1 MVPKVAGSSPVDR
14 PLLKDFFVTTLEA
27 IFLGFIQ
34 GLTEFL
40 PVSSSGH
47 LKLSQYFLGFQDLHK
62 YVVFDLICHLGTL
75 CAIFLIY
82 KQEIIDSFTTNRTRT
97 LQVILG
103 TLPLF
108 PLVLIMKPIKALFNE
123 PQYLGGFFL
132 LTALI
137 LYAGIKLGHTKD
149 QESIEKSK
157 WRDPLAI
164 GLFQALAIL
173 PGVSRSGA
181 TISAAR
187 ILGWNAQE
195 AVTFSFLLAIP
206 AILGGTTIELAQL
219 ILKPQATTIP
229 TLGLSQY
236 VWGFVTS
243 CSVGYFA
250 LSLLRQ
256 LANKQKFMYFVWY
269 CLTLGGV
276 TSLYFLM
283 KSHG

>member
-14 PLLKDFFVTTLEA
+14 PLLQDFFVTTLEA
-27 IFLGFIQ
+27 IFLGIIQ

-47 LKLSQYFLGFQDLHK
+47 LELTQYFLGLTELHN
-62 YVVFDLICHLGTL
+62 YVVFDLVCHLGTL

-82 KQEIIDSFTTNRTRT
+82 KQDIIQSFTSNRTRMI
-97 LQVILG
+97 QVVLG

-137 LYAGIKLGHTKD
+137 LYLGIKLGNTKN
-149 QESIEKSK
+149 QAVLEKSK
-157 WRDPLAI
+157 WRDSLGI
-164 GLFQALAIL
+164 GVFQALAIL
-173 PGVSRSGA
+173 PGVSRSGS

-187 ILGWNAQE
+187 ILGWNAEE

-206 AILGGTTIELAQL
+206 AILGGATLELLQL
-219 ILKPQATTIP
+219 AFKPQATTLP
-229 TLGLSQY
+229 ALSFAQY
-236 VWGFVTS
+236 AWGFATS

-269 CLTLGGV
+269 CLTLGIM
-276 TSLYFLM
+276 TSLYFLI